1 MSQKQLLE
9 ILADFLTNQQI
20 EFIKLEKLSE
30 AEALKKRRRRRIEV
44 QEGDNQGVKITRNA
58 PNN

>member
-58 PNN
+58 PKN